1 MNSISSCNAAFK
13 DSQDPSTQAE
23 EGAGDLARMMQMPS
37 STCASS
43 SPREP
48 APNTPAAAALAAEPA
63 TCNIRERTSN
73 SSTAAPEHWA
83 STATAGQSDGAVS
96 SFVPAAAIVASTPS
110 TSYSKNSNS
119 SSSLPTGAGLDIADV
134 SGDLA
139 LLRFPNDHLQHYH
152 DAHPQS
158 LANEPPAQPAAPNVD
173 LQHDLA
179 SINNKNYNHHNGSS
193 TNLSPPD
200 DSSHRG
206 HIDYLAHHS
215 SFSNSDTPPN
225 FNLDITSAAPT
236 HTHAGSTDAAPA
248 ILPVSINP
256 PDDGSSQ
263 ASPADAHTAAAAH
276 ASSSSSPSTSPVR
289 RRVSARKPSPGLAAR
304 LKALGFGSSRKQ
316 SPPPSGRSEVNIGR
330 LPEDQ
335 IRQLDQGHQAG
346 SEATVV
352 ERRGRPW
359 KGALVR
365 IPSTSSLKAWPPKLK
380 PGNKRASEASE
391 DAGLSPDLEP
401 QHLLPEIQVPAP
413 LEMDTNKFRLPDH
426 TNGNGTKAQPETR
439 EQHVARGDA
448 TPPPSPG
455 TSGGPPPPPPRKDTP
470 PLPPSASA
478 TTSSTDF
485 SPDSYFNPL
494 GLQRAGSIY
503 TLSRASFANQL
514 AQLTSLQLP
523 DAESL
528 SGKLAAITTAQAAA
542 RALIGAAEQIRN
554 WISKAAEVIGG
565 LDSEDDVE
573 WAAAGGREGLEE
585 VENAIN
591 RFEGLIKVYLSA
603 IEDLN
608 NRSDIASVSPGDLQ
622 KTVMQMDA
630 TTKEWASIHDTL
642 RTVKRQVEIAMEW
655 EELWNM
661 VLGDIQNEMEELGRL
676 VFEMEERRHKSIMAA
691 TSGTESVD
699 IGDLETIV
707 EETPPAATR
716 LQAKQNRFSL
726 PVFPPSPSSPPVST
740 TMSQEDSRLLALF
753 ARMQPL
759 RASLDFLPMRL
770 SAFQARASE
779 IFPTACDELEMRRM
793 GLDNSYRKLEKDAE
807 NLRRELGEDR
817 WVLVFRGAGRQAQK
831 MYESVERSMAK
842 LKEAVDAGLH
852 LTNPPMMGKKIE
864 SYEAKKTH
872 YGPAVDRVL
881 SIIDRGIRDRL
892 TVNGEILRLH
902 TELQAK
908 WEELKDRLREMD
920 STLEEV
926 AVSKKGQQLRDSI
939 SSMLSNDRSTLA
951 SGHDTPQSSPPSSVI
966 MSNLG
971 VDMGTPTNQSTNK
984 RRSSSMGSHL
994 PQPSN
999 RRSSTTVGALGS
1011 NLTRKPVSRLATTG
1025 SLTVPSRD
1033 STGSVTPQANRHIG
1047 RPPSTI
1053 PGRPRWSMS
1062 TTGIDTG
1069 HNFKPLQPEA
1079 TPSPQTSASKL
1090 PLRSPLGRA
1099 ATTSPMPD
1107 DTPPR
1112 SVNRTSFRERLASPG
1127 PYSQLTLSKPR
1138 LTSQTSLPATGDRRV
1153 SMPPEMPNDLTAGSQ
1168 RPASSLASIRRASL
1182 FPSPRSSSE
1191 RVPSAMGGRSS
1202 PQALAGARAAM
1213 RRGHSNVSDQKPAG
1227 DGKPRWRY

>member
-1 MNSISSCNAAFK
+1 MNSISSCNAAPK
-13 DSQDPSTQAE
+13 NNQDPSSQAE
-23 EGAGDLARMMQMPS
+23 VGARYLAKTMHMPP

-43 SPREP
+43 SPREL
-48 APNTPAAAALAAEPA
+48 APNTPAATAPAAAAPAAEPA
-63 TCNIRERTSN
+63 TCNVREGTRN
-73 SSTAAPEHWA
+73 SSTTAPEHWA
-83 STATAGQSDGAVS
+83 LTVTAGASDGAAS
-96 SFVPAAAIVASTPS
+96 SFVPAAAIVASTHS
-110 TSYSKNSNS
+110 TSYSNNSN
-119 SSSLPTGAGLDIADV
+119 SSLPTGVGLDIAE
-134 SGDLA
+134 
-139 LLRFPNDHLQHYH
+139 LRFPNHHLQHYH
-152 DAHPQS
+152 NAHPQS
-158 LANEPPAQPAAPNVD
+158 LANEQPAQPVAANID

-179 SINNKNYNHHNGSS
+179 WINNKNYNSHNGSS

-200 DSSHRG
+200 DSSRRG
-206 HIDYLAHHS
+206 HTDYLADHN
-215 SFSNSDTPPN
+215 SFTNSDTAPN
-225 FNLDITSAAPT
+225 FNLNITSATP
-236 HTHAGSTDAAPA
+236 THAGSTDAAPA
-248 ILPVSINP
+248 VLPVSVNP

-263 ASPADAHTAAAAH
+263 ASPADAHTAAAAR
-276 ASSSSSPSTSPVR
+276 ASSSPSPSASPPVR

-304 LKALGFGSSRKQ
+304 LKALGFGGSRKQ

-391 DAGLSPDLEP
+391 DAGPSPDLEP
-401 QHLLPEIQVPAP
+401 QHMLPEIQVPSP

-439 EQHVARGDA
+439 KQHVARGDA
-448 TPPPSPG
+448 TPPMSPG
-455 TSGGPPPPPPRKDTP
+455 TNGGPPPPPPKDTP

-478 TTSSTDF
+478 TTSSMDF

-494 GLQRAGSIY
+494 GLQRTGSIY

-585 VENAIN
+585 VESAIN

-608 NRSDIASVSPGDLQ
+608 SRPDIASVAPDDLQ
-622 KTVMQMDA
+622 KTVMQMDS
-630 TTKEWASIHDTL
+630 TTKEWAGIHDTL

-676 VFEMEERRHKSIMAA
+676 VFEMEERRHKSIMA
-691 TSGTESVD
+691 GTGGADSVD

-726 PVFPPSPSSPPVST
+726 PVFPPSPSSPPVPPS
-740 TMSQEDSRLLALF
+740 MSQEDSRLLALF

-770 SAFQARASE
+770 SAFQARANE

-842 LKEAVDAGLH
+842 LKEAVDAGVH

-872 YGPAVDRVL
+872 YGPAVERVL

-926 AVSKKGQQLRDSI
+926 AASKKGQQLRDSI

-966 MSNLG
+966 MSSLG

-1011 NLTRKPVSRLATTG
+1011 NVTRKPVSRLATTG

-1033 STGSVTPQANRHIG
+1033 GTGSVTPQANRHIS

-1069 HNFKPLQPEA
+1069 HNFKPLQPDA

-1107 DTPPR
+1107 DTPPK
-1112 SVNRTSFRERLASPG
+1112 SVNRMSFRERLASPG

-1138 LTSQTSLPATGDRRV
+1138 LTSQTSLPSVGSRRV
-1153 SMPPEMPNDLTAGSQ
+1153 SMPPEMPDDLISGSQ
-1168 RPASSLASIRRASL
+1168 RSASSLASIRRSSL

-1227 DGKPRWRY
+1227 DSKPRWRF